1 MTGSVAR
8 MQLAAR
14 MDGLEP
20 GPPLPLPVR
29 LGQGQGRTVYF
40 FTELRGLSGRTV
52 LHRWELNGRVVQ
64 ERQLK
69 PTSQAWRAYTALSI
83 PQSGSWRVAAID
95 AATGRTLAEQRFR
108 VE

>member
-1 MTGSVAR
+1 
-8 MQLAAR
+8 MQLTAR

-20 GPPLPLPVR
+20 GVPLPLPVR
-29 LGQGQGRTVYF
+29 LGQGQGRTIYF

-69 PTSQAWRAYTALSI
+69 PTSQSWRAYTALSLTSGM
-83 PQSGSWRVAAID
+83 SGSWRVATID